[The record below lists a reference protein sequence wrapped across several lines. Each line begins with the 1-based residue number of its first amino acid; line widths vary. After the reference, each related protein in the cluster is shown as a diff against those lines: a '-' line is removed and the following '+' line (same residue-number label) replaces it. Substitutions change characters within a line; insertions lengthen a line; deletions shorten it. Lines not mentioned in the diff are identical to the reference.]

1 MLHRLMTYLHLKPE
15 LVGRLPNIVPL
26 EPLTESD
33 MKSILKSSKASVLP
47 QVKKL
52 LEFDDIELEFNEEYI
67 NDIAKMASKTKTGAR
82 GLKSI
87 VENSLHNVMFRA
99 PKLKENGVKAIRF
112 NKYPTKDVDTYPI
125 FIYTNGNEESDND
138 YKIKIRG
145 KS

>member
-1 MLHRLMTYLHLKPE
+1 
-15 LVGRLPNIVPL
+15 
-26 EPLTESD
+26 